1 MTGGLLADSGFFI
14 ALYEPRD
21 VNHATAQGKREWL
34 DLMPIVLP
42 WPILYETLNT
52 RFARRPAVMA
62 RLDAVVMHP
71 DTQLLDDSSY
81 RQDAY
86 QSAMAMGRRGRPLSL
101 VDAVLRSVI
110 DDTNVALDAV
120 LTFNLADFVDVCR
133 HNSVEVL

>member
-21 VNHATAQGKREWL
+21 VNHAAAQGKGEWL

-86 QSAMAMGRRGRPLSL
+86 RSAMAMGRRGRPLSL
-101 VDAVLRSVI
+101 VMPYSVP
-110 DDTNVALDAV
+110 
-120 LTFNLADFVDVCR
+120 
-133 HNSVEVL
+133 